1 MIGAMNL
8 GMTVLATTAHQ
19 PRIRAAAR
27 GETAP
32 CQQFIHMPE
41 RRVTLLAEHGSGRD
55 QQFFMVGS
63 MGTVTIQAIITHRGM
78 FKKKRPSLLG
88 MALITRL
95 VHRVGFEQGASGAAM
110 GIVTVRAG
118 DLPLQQGHMGSAPEL
133 RSLVLMTHKAGLIDS
148 VPCQQP
154 RGGEI
159 RHGIMAI
166 RAADIESLVNGT
178 QPVDPVTPLMALQAL
193 PVLNPDSMARLVGKP
208 EDAVCLHR
216 ITDML

>member
-1 MIGAMNL
+1 MYL
-8 GMTVLATTAHQ
+8 GVTILATPAHQ
-19 PRIRAAAR
+19 PWIRATSR
-27 GETAP
+27 GETAAR
-32 CQQFIHMPE
+32 QQFIHMPE

-63 MGTVTIQAIITHRGM
+63 MGTVTVQAIITHRGM
-78 FKKKRPSLLG
+78 FKKKRPPLLG

-95 VHRVGFEQGASGAAM
+95 VHRVGLEQGASGAAM
-110 GIVTVRAG
+110 GIMTIRTG
-118 DLPLQQGHMGSAPEL
+118 DLSLQQGHMGSAPEL
-133 RSLVLMTHKAGLIDS
+133 RSLVRMTHKAGLIDF

-166 RAADIESLVNGT
+166 RTADIEPLVNGT
-178 QPVDPVTPLMALQAL
+178 RPVDPVAPLMALQAL

-208 EDAVCLHR
+208 EDAVCLYR